1 MDFAYQRLYQNFPN
15 EKISTYVDFVIA
27 KEHAFIRNMFDHDE
41 LKQSKFIKIYEKY
54 YESFRKML
62 QFVVLLNTRYSN
74 ESDIEYILGDCIAE
88 FVNEMNFE
96 SFSDLFLEIEN
107 TKVKKILIGRIERIS
122 SWLS

>member
-1 MDFAYQRLYQNFPN
+1 MDFAYQRLYQNFPK

-41 LKQSKFIKIYEKY
+41 FKQSKFI

-107 TKVKKILIGRIERIS
+107 TKVKKILIGRIERI
-122 SWLS
+122 LS

>member
-1 MDFAYQRLYQNFPN
+1 M
-15 EKISTYVDFVIA
+15 YVDFVIA
-27 KEHAFIRNMFDHDE
+27 KEHAFIRNIFYHDE

-107 TKVKKILIGRIERIS
+107 TKVKKILIGRIERI
-122 SWLS
+122 LS